1 MIGIRVGYI
10 RVSSDDQN
18 PERQLEKLKVDKSFL
33 DIASGKNT
41 KRPQFQALM
50 DFIRQGD
57 TLVVHSMDR
66 LARNLVDLRNI
77 VQSLVKRGIR
87 VEFMKENLAFTGED
101 SPMSILLLSMMG
113 AFAEFE
119 RSIIRER
126 QAEGIALAKKRGE
139 YSGRKPALNKEQVL
153 EILQRIQ
160 SGEKKSLIA
169 KALGIGRSTLYKYI
183 CSCQKDLPQVS

>member
-18 PERQLEKLKVDKSFL
+18 PERQLEKLKVEKYFL
-33 DIASGKNT
+33 DVASGKNT

-77 VQSLVKRGIR
+77 VQSLVKQGIR
-87 VEFMKENLAFTGED
+87 VEFMEENLAFTGED
-101 SPMSILLLSMMG
+101 SPISILLLSMMG

-126 QAEGIALAKKRGE
+126 QAEGIALAKKRGA
-139 YSGRKPALNKEQVL
+139 YTGRKLTLNKEQVL
-153 EILQRIQ
+153 EMLQRVQ

-169 KALGIGRSTLYKYI
+169 KAFGIGRSTLYQYI
-183 CSCQKDLPQVS
+183 RSDRKGLFQIS